1 MELTNSSRGAT
12 AAAQGNLILRL
23 RKKPDGRYVE
33 EGRLVEWVDNVDNP
47 IQVRVP
53 ISTEAT
59 YLLSHGLFVGGQP
72 YASLGELQ
80 YRWEGEHFFRDRYGH
95 RVLEVRERFPCFD
108 SCDYEN
114 EHRYTRWFYLVFGD
128 KLWCI
133 SYRDTEDSVIVTE
146 DVGEIPASVWRAMH
160 RMHVVND
167 VEIEAFPLV

>member
-59 YLLSHGLFVGGQP
+59 YLLSHGFFVGGQP

-108 SCDYEN
+108 SYDYETEN
-114 EHRYTRWFYLVFGD
+114 RCIRWFYVVSGG
-128 KLWCI
+128 KLWCV
-133 SYRDTEDSVIVTE
+133 SYQDSKGSVTVTE
-146 DVGEIPASVWRAMH
+146 DVEEIPACVWREMR
-160 RMHVVND
+160 RMGVVKD
-167 VEIEAFPLV
+167 EEIEELLL